1 VSRHRAGRPA
11 PSDSARRHFAR
22 GLDLARRNRLEE
34 AAGAFAAA
42 AACDDR
48 HGAVFNN
55 LGSALYM
62 LGRLD
67 EAADAW
73 RRALALTPDDPG
85 IHLNLANVLR
95 RRGDL
100 AAAVEALERAIALGE
115 DRPEVRNNLGRALH
129 KLGRREDAA
138 AVFRAAVAAD
148 PTNAGAAHWLAAL
161 TGETPAA
168 PPAAFVTGVFDA
180 LAPGFDRHLTEDLG
194 YATPRHLRAL
204 LDRLRPAAERPP
216 GRLLDLG
223 CGTGLSGA
231 AFADAAAHLTGVDL
245 SAPMLSRAREKGVY
259 DALYQGDLVEFLAG
273 GTGVWDLF
281 VAADTLCYIGDLAPV
296 FAAVQRRAAAG
307 AWFLLS
313 VERAR
318 RAPPGG
324 YRLRPTG
331 RYAHG
336 RDYLAALAEH
346 HGLRVAAME
355 TAPLRKERGA
365 WVEGLL
371 AALCVEG
378 KTEKDG
384 AGKSPR

>member
-1 VSRHRAGRPA
+1 MSPRAGLAA
-11 PSDSARRHFAR
+11 PSNRARRHFAR
-22 GLDLARRNRLEE
+22 GLDLARRNRMEE
-34 AAGAFAAA
+34 AAEAFAAA

-67 EAADAW
+67 EAAAAW

-85 IHLNLANVLR
+85 IHLNLANALR

-100 AAAVEALERAIALGE
+100 AAAAEALERAIALGE
-115 DRPEVRNNLGRALH
+115 DRPEVRNNLGQTLH
-129 KLGRREDAA
+129 KLGRREEAA
-138 AVFRAAVAAD
+138 AVFRAAVATD

-194 YATPRHLRAL
+194 YATPRQLRAM
-204 LDRLRPAAERPP
+204 LDRRRPAARGPS

-223 CGTGLSGA
+223 CGTGLSGV
-231 AFADAAAHLTGVDL
+231 AFADAAAHLTGIDL

-259 DALYQGDLVEFLAG
+259 DALYQGDLVKFLEGASD
-273 GTGVWDLF
+273 TWDLF
-281 VAADTLCYIGDLAPV
+281 VAADTLCYLGDLAPV
-296 FAAVQRRAAAG
+296 FAALRRRAAAG

-313 VERAR
+313 VEHAR
-318 RAPPGG
+318 RDPPGG

-336 RDYLAALAEH
+336 RPYLAALAER

-371 AALCVEG
+371 AALRAGGE
-378 KTEKDG
+378 TEKDG
-384 AGKSPR
+384 AGTAPR